1 MRQIKRDPQGTRL
14 SRTQGPAVSQYSG
27 APRGLG
33 GQLLRYGLMRA
44 KVRLAYRADFLVN
57 AVGDVLVAGI
67 GVVFLWAIFRNVPTI
82 SGWAYG
88 EVLFVWGMAEA
99 TTGLFYVCFQGLWS
113 VNQRYVLLGEMDR
126 VLLRPLDP
134 YVQIMLDN
142 VNLEALPVALLGVLM
157 MAYAST
163 ALPAFALWRWLLLPV
178 FLFGGVAV
186 LAGVLTAV
194 SSVGFRVLH
203 RGTAVGL
210 VYQAAAFNRYPVTIF
225 PRWIQRVLTFVVPFA
240 FTAFFPAT
248 FFLGRN
254 EWLGWAL
261 VQPLVGLL
269 VLVVGVGIWRRGLR
283 HYRSPGS

>member
-1 MRQIKRDPQGTRL
+1 MRQIKRDPHATRL
-14 SRTQGPAVSQYSG
+14 GRTQGPAASQYPG

-33 GQLLRYGLMRA
+33 GRLLRYGLMRA

-57 AVGDVLVAGI
+57 AVGDALVAGI
-67 GVVFLWAIFRNVPTI
+67 GVVFLWAVFRHVPTI

-113 VNQRYVLLGEMDR
+113 VNQRYVLLGELDR

-142 VNLEALPVALLGVLM
+142 INLEALPVAALGVAM
-157 MAYAST
+157 MVYASM

-178 FLFGGVAV
+178 FLAGGVAV

-248 FFLGRN
+248 FFLGRD
-254 EWLGWAL
+254 EWLAWAIA
-261 VQPLVGLL
+261 QPLVGLAAL
-269 VLVVGVGIWRRGLR
+269 AAGVGIWRRGLR

>member
-1 MRQIKRDPQGTRL
+1 MRQVKRDPNATRL
-14 SRTQGPAVSQYSG
+14 RRTQGPAVSHYTG
-27 APRGLG
+27 APRSLAGRW
-33 GQLLRYGLMRA
+33 LRYGLMRA

-57 AVGDVLVAGI
+57 ALGDLMVAGI
-67 GVVFLWAIFRNVPTI
+67 GVVFLWAIFHHVPDI
-82 SGWAYG
+82 AGWAYG

-113 VNQRYVLLGEMDR
+113 VNQRYVLLGELDR

-142 VNLEALPVALLGVLM
+142 INLEDLPVALLGVGM

-163 ALPAFALWRWLLLPV
+163 TLPAFAAWRWLLLPL
-178 FLFGGVAV
+178 FLMGGVGV

-210 VYQAAAFNRYPVTIF
+210 VYQAAAFNRYPLPIF
-225 PRWIQRVLTFVVPFA
+225 PRWMQRVLTFVVPFA

-248 FFLGRN
+248 FFLGRD
-254 EWLGWAL
+254 EWLTWAL
-261 VQPLVGLL
+261 LQPLVGLL
-269 VLVVGVGIWRRGLR
+269 VLAGGVAIWRRGLR